1 MRILHI
7 VKNKHDTL
15 SFSMAKGQALDN
27 DVSILLLHDAVLVD
41 RSQLNGLK
49 VFACKDD
56 VLARG
61 IGMQSGHLSGAWVVV
76 NYPEIVNLIFD
87 NEKVISW

>member
-7 VKNKHDTL
+7 VKTKYDTL
-15 SFSMAKGQALDN
+15 AFSMAKEQALSN
-27 DVSILLLHDAVLVD
+27 DVSTLLLHDAVLID
-41 RSQLNGLK
+41 KGKLNGLK
-49 VFACKDD
+49 VFAGKDD

-61 IGMQSGHLSGAWVVV
+61 IETQCQLL
-76 NYPEIVNLIFD
+76 NYQEIVSLIFD

>member
-7 VKNKHDTL
+7 VKTKHDTL
-15 SFSMAKGQALDN
+15 AFSIAKEQALSN
-27 DVSILLLHDAVLVD
+27 DVSILLLHDAVLID
-41 RSQLNGLK
+41 KGKLNGLK
-49 VFACKDD
+49 AFACKDD

-61 IGMQSGHLSGAWVVV
+61 IETQYQLLD
-76 NYPEIVNLIFD
+76 YPEIVNLIFD

>member
-15 SFSMAKGQALDN
+15 AFSMAKEQASAN
-27 DVSILLLHDAVLVD
+27 DVSVLLLHDAVLID
-41 RSQLNGLK
+41 SSQLNDSK

-56 VLARG
+56 VLARD
-61 IGMQSGHLSGAWVVV
+61 IEMQCQLVD
-76 NYPEIVNLIFD
+76 YPEIVNLIFD

>member
-27 DVSILLLHDAVLVD
+27 DVSMLLLHDAILVD
-41 RSQLNGLK
+41 RGQLNGLK

-61 IGMQSGHLSGAWVVV
+61 IETQCQLID
-76 NYPEIVNLIFD
+76 YPEIVNLIFD

>member
-15 SFSMAKGQALDN
+15 ALSIAKEQALAN
-27 DVSILLLHDAVLVD
+27 DVSVLLVHDAVLID
-41 RSQLNGLK
+41 NSPINSLK

-61 IGMQSGHLSGAWVVV
+61 GGIQYRQVD
-76 NYPEIVNLIFD
+76 YTEIVNLVFD
-87 NEKVISW
+87 NEQVISW